1 MKFIKFPK
9 ILFFQLNRFDYDF
22 NTDSRRK
29 LFDKFS
35 FPRIL
40 NLNSFSEDYDKI
52 KEIYNKDKLKQLE
65 KRDKIENEEGK

>member
-9 ILFFQLNRFDYDF
+9 ILFLQLNRFDYDF
-22 NTDSRRK
+22 ITDSRRK
-29 LFDKFS
+29 LFDKFN

-40 NLNSFSEDYDKI
+40 NLNSFSEDYHKI
-52 KEIYNKDKLKQLE
+52 KDIYNKDKLNQLE